1 MSNMGLKQ
9 KLMLAFGVLIII
21 VGITVS
27 CGSFLTFSNV
37 YRKRAQQYIGDNTRQ
52 TTNNFEHNI
61 ATIEKITLDLLKNS
75 VIQRELK
82 LNNGRELSGYKQNL
96 QNKRIEAEIATHA
109 LYDENIVSLSV
120 IDLKGREFT
129 IRKDVYTPIT
139 KIFTQEQILEANGS
153 TIWSV
158 SMDEKEQIC
167 IGRAILNL
175 NTMKPIGTINVVCE
189 KNYFASMIQDIS
201 GPFPNRVYVV
211 DQQGMIMC
219 SSQDD
224 YIGTPLADEILDL
237 SKTKVDVDDLN
248 YYVYRGSIM
257 PNGWSIITL
266 VPVNEIDRELSS
278 FFILTIGITFGCIL
292 VGIVIIFYL
301 ITRMMWPLQT
311 LSSHMR
317 AIEAGD
323 FTNRVEINSNDE
335 IGQLGRRYNHMADS
349 IENLIEQVYK
359 MEISQK
365 QAEIEYLKMQINPHF
380 LYNTL
385 DTISWMAR
393 MEDKDDIAQVT
404 TALAELLRATIK
416 QNSFITVR
424 EELKSVRNYVFIQE
438 YRFGDKIRVCYDIDG
453 TVRDYVIPNFI
464 LQPLVENAI
473 IHGLEPK
480 LTWGKLTIG
489 SYIEGDH
496 LHFRVK
502 DDGIGMNA
510 QAVEKLY
517 EECLC
522 QDSKNSIGI
531 KNVYLRL
538 HNYYGEDSTF
548 VINSREGEGT
558 TVAFS
563 IAIKRLQKS
572 I

>member
-1 MSNMGLKQ
+1 
-9 KLMLAFGVLIII
+9 
-21 VGITVS
+21 
-27 CGSFLTFSNV
+27 
-37 YRKRAQQYIGDNTRQ
+37 
-52 TTNNFEHNI
+52 
-61 ATIEKITLDLLKNS
+61 
-75 VIQRELK
+75 
-82 LNNGRELSGYKQNL
+82 
-96 QNKRIEAEIATHA
+96 
-109 LYDENIVSLSV
+109 
-120 IDLKGREFT
+120 
-129 IRKDVYTPIT
+129 
-139 KIFTQEQILEANGS
+139 
-153 TIWSV
+153 
-158 SMDEKEQIC
+158 
-167 IGRAILNL
+167 
-175 NTMKPIGTINVVCE
+175 
-189 KNYFASMIQDIS
+189 
-201 GPFPNRVYVV
+201 
-211 DQQGMIMC
+211 
-219 SSQDD
+219 
-224 YIGTPLADEILDL
+224 
-237 SKTKVDVDDLN
+237 
-248 YYVYRGSIM
+248 
-257 PNGWSIITL
+257 
-266 VPVNEIDRELSS
+266 
-278 FFILTIGITFGCIL
+278 
-292 VGIVIIFYL
+292 
-301 ITRMMWPLQT
+301 MWPLQT

-496 LHFRVK
+496 LHFRVT